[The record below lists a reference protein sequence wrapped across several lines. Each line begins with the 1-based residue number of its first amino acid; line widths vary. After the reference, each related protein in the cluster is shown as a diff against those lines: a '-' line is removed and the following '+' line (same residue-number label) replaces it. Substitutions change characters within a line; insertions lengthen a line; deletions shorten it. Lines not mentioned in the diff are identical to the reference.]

1 MSRLTQKEIAYLA
14 ELQAVLDRC
23 PPRLGF
29 YTIGDSYLTVYD
41 RTKEEKIAEIQDA
54 SRSGEFGGA
63 VVKAK
68 ADFGVQVD
76 FPCNIHSTAG

>member
-1 MSRLTQKEIAYLA
+1 MARLTAQETAYLA

-29 YTIGDSYLTVYD
+29 YTIGDPCLTVYD
-41 RTKEEKIAEIQDA
+41 RTKEEKINDIHDN
-54 SRSGEFGGA
+54 SNGEFSGA

-68 ADFGVQVD
+68 ADFGVQID
-76 FPCNIHSTAG
+76 FPCNVHSTAG